1 MQRLRVLSGALTLA
15 LLLVAGAA
23 SAVDT
28 GSADFSRYVSFGD
41 SLTAGF
47 NSGSLVRTFQ
57 VHSYPSLINLQATG
71 QTTGFEQP
79 LVNDPGIPNILELRS
94 LVPFPIITPKPG
106 TGTPANLLLPRPY
119 NNMAVPGAKVHDVVA
134 TKFGGLHDLVLR
146 NSPAAPPEQTFTQL
160 QEGLSLRPTFAT
172 LWIGNNDVLG
182 AATSG
187 IVVEGVTLT
196 PVPQFEAE
204 YRAIVNAI
212 AASGAKLAL
221 ANIADVTSIPFVTTV
236 PRFVTIPQTGQQV
249 TLIGPNGP
257 LQAGDFVLLTASAA
271 IAQGQ
276 GIPGGPPLTDNQVLS
291 ASEVATIQARIQAY
305 NSIIS
310 AVANEKGAALVDE
323 NARLKEL
330 ATRGVSVG
338 GITYSSAF
346 LTGGVFSY
354 DGVHPTAAGYALVA
368 NDFIAAI
375 NDKFGGDIPPVDL
388 FPFVFGSAST
398 TTAASASGG
407 DKAAE
412 LTDFI
417 FTEEARRSLLTS
429 LGVPQWIIDGQPAPS
444 TPGAGQRHPRGG
456 RRGKG

>member
-1 MQRLRVLSGALTLA
+1 MHRLKVLSGVLMLA
-15 LLLVAGAA
+15 LLLAAGAA

-28 GSADFSRYVSFGD
+28 GTADFSRYVAFGD

-47 NSGSLVRTFQ
+47 SSGSLVQTFQ
-57 VHSYPSLINLQATG
+57 ANSYPILIYRQATG

-79 LVNDPGIPNILELRS
+79 LVRDPGIPPILQLVS
-94 LVPFPIITPKPG
+94 LVPRPVIAPKPG
-106 TGTPANLLLPRPY
+106 QGAPINLTLPRPY
-119 NNMAVPGAKVHDVVA
+119 NNIAVPGAKVHDVVA
-134 TKFGGLHDLVLR
+134 TKFGGLHDLILR
-146 NSPAAPPEQTFTQL
+146 NNPNAPPEQTFTQL

-187 IVVEGVTLT
+187 IVIDGVTLT
-196 PVPQFEAE
+196 PVAQFEAE
-204 YRAIVNAI
+204 YRNIVNAI
-212 AASGAKLAL
+212 TASGAKMAL

-257 LQAGDFVLLTASAA
+257 LQAGDFVLLTATASIAA
-271 IAQGQ
+271 GHGLPGQ
-276 GIPGGPPLTDNQVLS
+276 PPLTNQEVLS
-291 ASEVATIQARIQAY
+291 ASEVAAIQARLQAY
-305 NSIIS
+305 NTIIS

-323 NARLKEL
+323 NARLRQL
-330 ATRGVSVG
+330 ATTGVSVG
-338 GITYSSAF
+338 GVTYTSAF

-354 DGVHPTAAGYALVA
+354 DGVHPTAMGYALIA

-388 FPFVFGSAST
+388 FPFVFGTAT
-398 TTAASASGG
+398 GTVTAASSAGG
-407 DKAAE
+407 DKEAE

-417 FTEEARRSLLTS
+417 FTEEARRSLLLS
-429 LGVPQWIIDGQPAPS
+429 LGVPKWVIDAQPAPGNDG
-444 TPGAGQRHPRGG
+444 PRHPRGG
-456 RRGKG
+456 RRGGKG